1 MAIKQWFDDRRKFM
15 KRIKVIANNPGKLD
29 IDYDISAYIG
39 NEYDVIQELNDDR
52 IYIDLKFDKIVL
64 YPGEYEVVE

>member
-1 MAIKQWFDDRRKFM
+1 M